1 MARAAAPPEFG
12 PVLARPPAV
21 NADSAPIARPAPA
34 DAATAYDFGRPRAF
48 TDRHLRAAEAAHDA
62 LAAGLGSALSDAL
75 GEAVGVQCTAVH
87 EVLSI
92 DFTRS
97 RAVPTAL
104 FRLALGG
111 AAVYVDFAPALALF
125 LTERH
130 LGSADP
136 LGAETR
142 ALSDLERAVVERRWL
157 PVVAVA
163 FAEAWQSVP
172 PRPAAFAASAARM
185 PVAPPETPVV
195 VADLEVTVG
204 DAAAAVSLAYPA
216 ATLRDLLGATAGASS
231 QAPVGGLPLLVRAE
245 LGRTRLPVSDLSALA
260 PGDVIPLGRVPDEP
274 VPVWVGP
281 LRFDARVGVRGARLA
296 VQALTPPAPP
306 PDA

>member
-1 MARAAAPPEFG
+1 M
-12 PVLARPPAV
+12 V
-21 NADSAPIARPAPA
+21 NADSAPIARPAAEA

-62 LAAGLGSALSDAL
+62 LAASLATALSDAL

-87 EVLSI
+87 EVLAV

-111 AAVYVDFAPALALF
+111 AQPAGAQAAGASVYVDLAPALALF

-172 PRPAAFAASAARM
+172 PRPAAFASSAARM

-204 DAAAAVSLAYPA
+204 EGTAAVSLAYPA

-260 PGDVIPLGRVPDEP
+260 PGDVIPLGRVPDDP

-296 VQALTPPAPP
+296 VQALTPPTPP

>member
-1 MARAAAPPEFG
+1 MI
-12 PVLARPPAV
+12 
-21 NADSAPIARPAPA
+21 ADSAPIARPAAEA

-48 TDRHLRAAEAAHDA
+48 SDRHLRAAEAAHDA
-62 LAAGLGSALSDAL
+62 LARALAASLSDAL
-75 GEAVGVQCTAVH
+75 GEAADVQCTAVH
-87 EVLSI
+87 EVLAV

-97 RAVPTAL
+97 RAAPTAL

-111 AAVYVDFAPALALF
+111 AQTAGAQAVGTSVHLDLAPALALF

-163 FAEAWQSVP
+163 FAEAWQSLP

-185 PVAPPETPVV
+185 PVAPPDAAVV

-204 DAAAAVSLAYPA
+204 DGSAALSFAYPA
-216 ATLRDLLGATAGASS
+216 ATLRDLLGATAGDGAR
-231 QAPVGGLPLLVRAE
+231 APIGGLPLLVRAE
-245 LGRTRLPVSDLSALA
+245 LGRTRLSVSDLTALA

-274 VPVWVGP
+274 VPVWVGQ

-306 PDA
+306 PAA